1 VDLDDLY
8 LALDHL
14 GTRTISGEFF
24 RHTAPR
30 RDALSGK
37 GAAIYGGRWNRPG
50 TEALYLAA
58 PRETCAAEFA
68 RMAEGQGKGPASF
81 LPRTLHTIAVDNL
94 EIVDLTTAGA
104 LEAVGLQ
111 RSDLEA
117 EDWGVC
123 QQIGDAIDTLGL
135 GGLVADSATG
145 NGVVLTVYV
154 RHTHHGELNL
164 TSSLEVR
171 EDFR

>member
-14 GTRTISGEFF
+14 GTRTITGEFF

-30 RDALSGK
+30 RDALSGT

-81 LPRTLHTIAVDNL
+81 LPRTLHTISVDNL
-94 EIVDLTTAGA
+94 EIVDLTGVGA
-104 LEAVGLQ
+104 LETVGLQ

-117 EDWGVC
+117 DDWTVC
-123 QQIGDAIDTLGL
+123 QQIGDAVDTLGL
-135 GGLVADSATG
+135 GGLLADSATSS
-145 NGVVLTVYV
+145 GVVLTVYV
-154 RHTHHGELNL
+154 RHAHQEKLNL
-164 TSSLEVR
+164 TSSIEVD

>member
-68 RMAEGQGKGPASF
+68 RMAEGQGQGPASF

-94 EIVDLTTAGA
+94 EIVDPTTVGA

-117 EDWGVC
+117 DDWTVC
-123 QQIGDAIDTLGL
+123 QKIGDAIDTLGL
-135 GGLVADSATG
+135 GGLLADSATG
-145 NGVVLTVYV
+145 YGVVLTVYV
-154 RHTHHGELNL
+154 RHTHLGEPHL
-164 TSSLEVR
+164 TSSIEVDN
-171 EDFR
+171 DFR